1 MSQEELFL
9 IHHPF
14 SKRFPLRH
22 LLSRHVLGATTPN
35 TSKKLSLTSHLRLGG
50 IGSPHELWDALTDG
64 TDLVSEVPHDR
75 FNINNFYD
83 SDTSKTGAVKNRYGG
98 FVDKILSFDAEFFG
112 LFPAHAARIDPQ
124 QRLTLEATYH
134 ALEDAGVPIEN
145 VAGTRT
151 SVFMGAF
158 MYDHLCTQ
166 TATLQRD
173 NISPHVAMGA
183 STSGIANRVSHQF
196 DLRGP
201 SVTLDTACSGS
212 LVALHLAC
220 QSIWTGEADGAVAGG
235 VNAILRPES
244 SIMMS
249 KAGFLSP
256 DGRCKSFD
264 ASANGYVRSEGVG
277 VVYLKRFSKAV
288 ADGDRI
294 YAVVRGSAVNQDG
307 YTPEGIMVPSVG
319 AQVSMLNDAYKC
331 AGISP
336 STVRY
341 VETHGPGTPVGDPVE
356 AAALGEV
363 LGPGRQEPLWI
374 GSLKGNIG
382 HLEGASGIAG
392 FIKAALVTYHGQVP
406 AQLHHHNPNPAIPFA
421 RLGLGVPIKNTP
433 LVSGSEPLYI
443 GVNSFGAGGTNAHV
457 VLERRKG
464 EVVKVQKLRPAPV
477 TLALPRVFVLSA
489 RAEKALQGMALALT
503 SYLRTSCVDLN
514 DLAYTLSARRSRLSH
529 AWVIA
534 ADSHD
539 ALCDCLGALA
549 RGDAPRGSFTL
560 HRSLSDRP
568 RIAFAFSGQGGQWL
582 GMGQKLAERE
592 PIFDSALKAFDKLFE
607 ARAHF
612 SILEEIARA
621 PTDAR
626 LNDTKVVQPAIA
638 GIQIALARL
647 LISYG
652 VVPDAIVGHS
662 IGEVA
667 AAHIA
672 GALTL
677 EEAVAIIHLRS
688 DIQSKAA
695 GCGAMLA
702 VGLSA
707 AEAEQLI
714 QPVDGRVEISTYNG
728 PRQLTLAGDRQSLE
742 ELANSLQA
750 DSIFARFVQVEVPY
764 HSRFM
769 DSLESDIIEAMSPIQ
784 GHRARIP
791 LYSTVSTEC
800 CPGTHLTGSYWFE
813 NIRKPVRYTETV
825 ARMIEDGY
833 DFFIEIGPHP
843 VLLSGTSGT
852 ATEANKPVLVLPSMR
867 REQEAETL
875 AILLGA
881 AHAAT
886 VAAVDLNSFNGGNGS
901 LVHLPPYAFQRQH
914 HWFEI
919 PNTKRRRVE
928 GSVHP
933 LIDDITRLSDD
944 NRGMFTLRLSTG
956 ANPFLTDHQVDG
968 AIVFPASGHIEAAY
982 AAATNLTPHQN
993 AVIEDLRIEHPIVLT
1008 DPEGVAPQTLLE
1020 VTTGTG
1026 DYTIC
1031 YRAADAS
1038 PESTWQ
1044 PSSRGR
1050 INTLDSFPA
1059 LTAENLESVRER
1071 LQRADSVDVP
1081 AFYTYLERAGLRYG
1095 DAFRC
1100 VRLLW
1105 RHGME
1110 LFGRVELPMACQT
1123 EANRFHL
1130 HPALLDACLHIA
1142 FAEQHHRGDPNY
1154 AFLPNSIE
1162 RVQIACSKG
1171 ITAAWAHVQIT
1182 RHDSNFLC
1190 FDACVYD
1197 DNGNVI
1203 AKIKELT
1210 TKRVAGT
1217 QAQAA
1222 REYEVC
1228 FKPAPHNEGQLSNSF
1243 AHVALLGSADQHAFL
1258 AAVVTNAFPKAQIHR
1273 AQPGITL
1280 EKLLSSVPLDRRTL
1294 IVLPT
1299 YTPAATKLR
1308 DTLDPPV
1315 THLLDLAR
1323 WLHGTRAVPW
1333 VVVITQRACIVSDDS
1348 GCDPAAAGLEAA
1360 VRVLA
1365 NELPQVPFR
1374 VIDIPVITQECSTEL
1389 LVRELRYNSIE
1400 GSDTV
1405 VALRHTGRF
1414 ARRILPIDSKDT
1426 ESRSTVSLP
1435 ACGGAYVCSSDM
1447 SGSLDGLSIRRQAPR
1462 ILQSNEVSIEV
1473 HAAGVNFKDVMNAIG
1488 LLAERTVSGSLAGQR
1503 LGLEIA
1509 GRVLAT
1515 GIDVKD
1521 LAPGDTVMA
1530 RVANGFAGR
1539 VVASRDLIAPMPE
1552 TLTFAEAACVPV
1564 VYVTAYYALSH
1575 LARLEPG
1582 EIVLVQSGAGGVGIA
1597 AIQLAKRLG
1606 ARVLATA
1613 GTLQRREML
1622 LSLGV
1627 EAAFDSRSPDFHDEI
1642 MKLTTGRGVDVVL
1655 NSLTGQLLLQ
1665 GIACLAP
1672 FGRFVEIG
1680 KTDIYRNAR
1689 LGLERLGDNCSF
1701 SVVDVDRLASQQP
1714 KRHRQILDK
1723 VADMFVRGELTP
1735 HPVAEYPITNVPSAL
1750 NTLSRGAVFGKLA
1763 ITMPAGKDVV
1773 AFPPAKLLLHAGRT
1787 YLITGGASG
1796 FGLEVARL
1804 FATRGAQHLVLVSR
1818 SGPKTAEDRQTIR
1831 MLEQSGVSLHL
1842 EQADVADETSVL
1854 ALMNRLQHFPPLAG
1868 VLHSAGVIDDALAHE
1883 TTQARFWGVFAPKAL
1898 GAWHLHQVT
1907 QHMQLDFFVMVS
1919 SCSSVLGLLGQF
1931 SYAAANQFL
1940 DSLAHQRQA
1949 SGKHGLSVNLGV
1961 LGDYAGMS
1969 RSSADTDKVLNVLA
1983 SHGLSRM
1990 ALPDILEGLERSM
2003 LQDVPQRM
2011 ITDIDW
2017 QQFFNAYPH
2026 LLHDGAFRDARHI
2039 NKGSTGAQAA
2049 ACFRT
2054 QAEALPLEE
2063 RIDFVADQL
2072 RLALAKIVGAEPD
2085 RISTTEKIDRYSLDS
2100 MTLTQVR
2107 SIILREMQTSYPLMR
2122 LMQGPT
2128 LRDIAVESLGSDQ
2141 EQDDS
2146 AQNTLGTAVQNNLS
2160 PGLKTVSPW
2169 LVRPSRTE
2177 TDQMRLVCF
2186 PSLGVGA
2193 SLFTPFL
2200 VDSSICFEPFALQTP
2215 GHETRRSEPVPT
2227 SLSEL
2232 VAGIVAAMLPLV
2244 DRPCIFWG
2252 HGFGGIVAF
2261 EVLRALQRAD
2271 KPLPRHLVVTGTIA
2285 PHLIHIWQHR
2295 DVLLR
2300 FMAEDWSP
2308 EYLMAVSRQI
2318 DSPEFVRSILPGI
2331 RLDMPLL
2338 LGYNYEA
2345 EPRVDIPITAFAAR
2359 QDEFV
2364 YPDEVDAWREL
2375 ATDFRL
2381 VEVDGDHWFLNRNH
2395 ELLRSTLA
2403 ALAAQ

>member
-1 MSQEELFL
+1 MGEAVPGQGREP
-9 IHHPF
+9 IAVVGMAC
-14 SKRFPLRH
+14 RFP
-22 LLSRHVLGATTPN
+22 
-35 TSKKLSLTSHLRLGG
+35 GG
-50 IGSPHELWDALTDG
+50 IGTPHELWNALMEG
-64 TDLVSEVPHDR
+64 ADLVSEVPNDR
-75 FNINNFYD
+75 FDINNFHD
-83 SDTSKTGAVKNRYGG
+83 SDPAKTGAVRNRYGG

-134 ALEDAGVPIEN
+134 AFEDAGVPTEN
-145 VAGTRT
+145 VAGSRT

-220 QSIWTGEADGAVAGG
+220 QSIWTGEADGAIAGG

-264 ASANGYVRSEGVG
+264 SGANGYVRSEGVG
-277 VVYLKRFSKAV
+277 VVYLKPFSKAI
-288 ADGDRI
+288 AEGDRI

-307 YTPEGIMVPSVG
+307 YTPEGIMVPSRE

-331 AGISP
+331 AGVSP
-336 STVRY
+336 STVSY
-341 VETHGPGTPVGDPVE
+341 VETHGPGTPVGDPIE

-363 LGPGRQEPLWI
+363 LGPGRQGPLWI

-392 FIKAALVTYHGQVP
+392 FIKAALVTYHSQVP
-406 AQLHHHNPNPAIPFA
+406 AQLHHHNPSPAIPFA
-421 RLGLGVPIKNTP
+421 RLSLGVPIKNTP
-433 LVSGSEPLYI
+433 LVSDAGPLYI
-443 GVNSFGAGGTNAHV
+443 GVNSFGAGGTNVHV
-457 VLERRKG
+457 VLERLRN
-464 EVVKVQKLRPAPV
+464 KVQKPRPTHAS
-477 TLALPRVFVLSA
+477 RVFVLSA
-489 RAEKALQGMALALT
+489 RASKALQEMASALT
-503 SYLRTSCVDLN
+503 VYLRLSSVGVDLH
-514 DLAYTLSARRSRLSH
+514 DIAHTLCARRSRLSH
-529 AWVIA
+529 AWVVT
-534 ADSHD
+534 ADSCD
-539 ALCDCLGALA
+539 ALCESLEALA
-549 RGDAPRGSFTL
+549 RGDTPRGSFTL
-560 HRSLSDRP
+560 HRSLPDRP

-582 GMGQKLAERE
+582 GMGQKLAEQE
-592 PIFDSALKAFDKLFE
+592 PVFNAALKAFDTLFE

-612 SILEEIARA
+612 SILEEIS
-621 PTDAR
+621 
-626 LNDTKVVQPAIA
+626 QPAIA

-652 VVPDAIVGHS
+652 VAPDAIVGHS

-677 EEAVAIIHLRS
+677 EEAVAVIHLRS
-688 DIQSKAA
+688 EIQSRAA

-707 AEAEQLI
+707 DEAEQVIL
-714 QPVDGRVEISTYNG
+714 PLDGRVEIATYNG
-728 PRQLTLAGDRQSLE
+728 PRALTLAGDRESLE
-742 ELANSLQA
+742 ELATSLQA
-750 DSIFARFVQVEVPY
+750 DSVFARFVQVEVPY

-769 DSLESDIIEAMSPIQ
+769 DSLKPAIIETMSPIQ
-784 GHRARIP
+784 GHHTDIP
-791 LYSTVSTEC
+791 LYSTVSAELS
-800 CPGTHLTGSYWFE
+800 PGTHLTGSYWFE

-825 ARMIEDGY
+825 TRMLEDGY

-843 VLLSGTSGT
+843 VLVSGMRGT
-852 ATEANKPVLVLPSMR
+852 ASAANKSVIVLPSMI
-867 REQEAETL
+867 REQEPETL
-875 AILLGA
+875 AILLGT
-881 AHAAT
+881 AHAAS
-886 VAAVDLNSFNGGNGS
+886 VATVDLNSFNGGMGN

-928 GSVHP
+928 GPVHP
-933 LIDDITRLSDD
+933 LIDDSTRLSDD
-944 NRGMFTLRLSTG
+944 SRGMFTLRLSTG
-956 ANPFLTDHQVDG
+956 ANPFLIDHQVDG

-982 AAATNLTPHQN
+982 AAATNLSPHQN
-993 AVIEDLRIEHPIVLT
+993 AVIEDMRIEHPIVLT

-1020 VTTGTG
+1020 ITTGIG

-1031 YRAADAS
+1031 YRAADAG

-1050 INTLDSFPA
+1050 INTLDSSPA
-1059 LTAENLESVRER
+1059 LIAENLERVRER
-1071 LQRADSVDVP
+1071 LQGADPVDVT
-1081 AFYTYLERAGLRYG
+1081 AFYAYLERAGLRYG

-1100 VRLLW
+1100 VRSLW
-1105 RHGME
+1105 RHGRE
-1110 LFGRVELPMACQT
+1110 LFGRVELPITCHI

-1154 AFLPNSIE
+1154 SFLPNSIE
-1162 RVQIACSKG
+1162 RVQLASSRG
-1171 ITAAWAHVQIT
+1171 ITAVWASIQIT
-1182 RHDSNFLC
+1182 RHDNNFLC
-1190 FDACVYD
+1190 FDACIYD

-1228 FKPAPHNEGQLSNSF
+1228 FEPAPHDKGQLVNSF
-1243 AHVALLGSADQHAFL
+1243 ANVALLGSVDHDNYITDVL
-1258 AAVVTNAFPKAQIHR
+1258 LDAFPRARVHR
-1273 AQPGITL
+1273 AGPGITL
-1280 EKLLSSVPLDRRTL
+1280 EKSLSSVPLDRRTL

-1299 YTPAATKLR
+1299 YTQAATKLR
-1308 DTLDPPV
+1308 DTLDTPV
-1315 THLLDLAR
+1315 TYLLNLAKC
-1323 WLHGTRAVPW
+1323 LHDTRAALQVA
-1333 VVVITQRACIVSDDS
+1333 VITHGACMAPGDN
-1348 GCDPAAAGLEAA
+1348 GCDPAAAAIEAA

-1365 NELPQVPFR
+1365 NEFPQVSFR
-1374 VIDIPVITQECSTEL
+1374 VIDIPATKQESLTEL

-1405 VALRHTGRF
+1405 VALRHAGRF
-1414 ARRILPIDSKDT
+1414 ARRILLIDTTDI

-1447 SGSLDGLSIRRQAPR
+1447 SGSLDGLAIRRQALSV
-1462 ILQSNEVSIEV
+1462 LQPNEVSIEV
-1473 HAAGVNFKDVMNAIG
+1473 HAAGLNFKDVMNAMG
-1488 LLAERTVSGSLAGQR
+1488 LLAERSVSGSLAGQR

-1515 GIDVKD
+1515 GASVKD
-1521 LAPGDTVMA
+1521 LAPGDAVMA

-1539 VVASRDLIAPMPE
+1539 VVANRELIAPLPAS
-1552 TLTFAEAACVPV
+1552 LTFAEAACVPV
-1564 VYVTAYYALSH
+1564 VYVTAYYAIH
-1575 LARLEPG
+1575 LARLEPN

-1606 ARVLATA
+1606 ARVFATA
-1613 GTLQRREML
+1613 GTLQRRQML
-1622 LSLGV
+1622 LNLGV
-1627 EAAFDSRSPDFHDEI
+1627 EATFDSRSPNFHNEI
-1642 MKLTTGRGVDVVL
+1642 MQLTKGRGVDVVL

-1689 LGLERLGDNCSF
+1689 LGLEQLGDNCSF
-1701 SVVDVDRLASQQP
+1701 FVVDVDRLASQHP
-1714 KRHRQILDK
+1714 VRHRQILDK
-1723 VADMFVRGELTP
+1723 VADISIECL
-1735 HPVAEYPITNVPSAL
+1735 EYFISWCSIWQVGHHYAGRNRCDDPSPTRL
-1750 NTLSRGAVFGKLA
+1750 F
-1763 ITMPAGKDVV
+1763 
-1773 AFPPAKLLLHAGRT
+1773 LHADRT

-1796 FGLEVARL
+1796 FGLEAARL
-1804 FATRGAQHLVLVSR
+1804 FAARGAKNLVLVSR
-1818 SGPKTAEDRQTIR
+1818 SGPKSAEDQQTIR
-1831 MLEQSGVSLHL
+1831 MLEESGVSLHL
-1842 EQADVADETSVL
+1842 ERTDIADETSVTV
-1854 ALMNRLQHFPPLAG
+1854 LMNRLQQLPPLAG
-1868 VLHSAGVIDDALAHE
+1868 VLHSAGVIDDALAQE
-1883 TTQARFWGVFAPKAL
+1883 TTQTRFWNVFAPKAL
-1898 GAWHLHQVT
+1898 GAWNLHQVT
-1907 QHMQLDFFVMVS
+1907 QHIQLDFFVMVS

-1940 DSLAHQRQA
+1940 DHLAHQRQE

-1990 ALPDILEGLERSM
+1990 ALPDILEGLERSI
-2003 LQDVPQRM
+2003 LQGIPQRM
-2011 ITDIDW
+2011 ITDIQW
-2017 QQFFNAYPH
+2017 QQFFKAYPH
-2026 LLHDGAFRDARHI
+2026 LLRDGAFREVRHI
-2039 NKGSTGAQAA
+2039 NKGSTRAQTA
-2049 ACFRT
+2049 ACLRT
-2054 QAEALPLEE
+2054 RAEALPLEE
-2063 RIDFVADQL
+2063 RTDFIADQL

-2085 RISTTEKIDRYSLDS
+2085 RISTTENIDRYALDS

-2122 LMQGPT
+2122 LLQGPT
-2128 LRDIAVESLGSDQ
+2128 LREIAVESLGSEQ
-2141 EQDDS
+2141 AQDDN
-2146 AQNTLGTAVQNNLS
+2146 AQKTLSTLEHQNALS
-2160 PGLKTVSPW
+2160 PGLKSVSPW
-2169 LVRPSRTE
+2169 LVCPSHVE
-2177 TDQMRLVCF
+2177 NDQINLICF
-2186 PSLGVGA
+2186 HSLGIGA

-2200 VDSSICFEPFALQTP
+2200 MDSSTGLSTFALQTP
-2215 GHETRRSEPVPT
+2215 GREKRSNEPVLT
-2227 SLSEL
+2227 SFSEL
-2232 VAGIVAAMLPLV
+2232 VANTVAAILPLT
-2244 DRPCIFWG
+2244 DKPCLFWG

-2261 EVLRALQRAD
+2261 EVIRALQCAN
-2271 KPLPRHLVVTGTIA
+2271 KPLPRHLVVTGAIA
-2285 PHLIHIWQHR
+2285 PHLIHIWQQR

-2308 EYLMAVSRQI
+2308 EYLMAISRQV
-2318 DSPEFVRSILPGI
+2318 DNPDFVRSIMPGI
-2331 RLDMPLL
+2331 RVDMPLL
-2338 LGYNYEA
+2338 LSYNYEL
-2345 EPRVDIPITAFAAR
+2345 EPRVDVPITAFAAR

-2364 YPDEVDAWREL
+2364 YPDEVGAWCKL

-2403 ALAAQ
+2403 ALSAH

>member
-1 MSQEELFL
+1 MGEAMPDQGREP
-9 IHHPF
+9 IAVVGMAC
-14 SKRFPLRH
+14 RFP
-22 LLSRHVLGATTPN
+22 
-35 TSKKLSLTSHLRLGG
+35 GG
-50 IGSPHELWDALTDG
+50 IGSPHELWDALMAG
-64 TDLVSEVPHDR
+64 ADLVSEVPQDR

-83 SDTSKTGAVKNRYGG
+83 SDPSKTGAVRNRYGG

-134 ALEDAGVPIEN
+134 ALEDAGVPVES
-145 VAGTRT
+145 VAGSRT

-264 ASANGYVRSEGVG
+264 ASATGYVRSEGVG
-277 VVYLKRFSKAV
+277 VVYLKRFSKAI
-288 ADGDRI
+288 AEGDRI

-307 YTPEGIMVPSVG
+307 YTPEGIMVPSKD

-331 AGISP
+331 AGLSP
-336 STVRY
+336 ATVSY

-406 AQLHHHNPNPAIPFA
+406 AQLQHHNPNPAIPFA
-421 RLGLGVPIKNTP
+421 RLGLGVPLKNTP
-433 LVSGSEPLYI
+433 LASSSEPLYV

-457 VLERRKG
+457 VLERQQNR
-464 EVVKVQKLRPAPV
+464 VQKPSPGHA
-477 TLALPRVFVLSA
+477 PRVFVLSA
-489 RAEKALQGMALALT
+489 RAPKALQEMASALIAYT
-503 SYLRTSCVDLN
+503 RQGCVDLN
-514 DLAYTLSARRSRLSH
+514 DLAHTLCARRSRLSH
-529 AWVIA
+529 AWVVA
-534 ADSHD
+534 ADSCD
-539 ALCDCLGALA
+539 ALCDSLEALA
-549 RGDAPRGSFTL
+549 RGDTPRGSFTL
-560 HRSLSDRP
+560 HRSISDRP

-582 GMGQKLAERE
+582 GMGQKLAEQE
-592 PIFDSALKAFDKLFE
+592 PIFSSALKAFDKLFE

-612 SILEEIARA
+612 SILEEIARS
-621 PTDAR
+621 PSDSR

-652 VVPDAIVGHS
+652 VAPDAIVGHS

-677 EEAVAIIHLRS
+677 EGAVAVIHLRS
-688 DIQSKAA
+688 AIQSRAA

-707 AEAEQLI
+707 AEAEQAI
-714 QPVDGRVEISTYNG
+714 QHLDGRVEISTYNG
-728 PRQLTLAGDRQSLE
+728 PRALTLAGDRESLE
-742 ELANSLQA
+742 ALAASLQA
-750 DSIFARFVQVEVPY
+750 DSIFARFVKVEVPY

-769 DSLESDIIEAMSPIQ
+769 DSLEPDIIEALSPFQ
-784 GHRARIP
+784 GHCTHTA
-791 LYSTVSTEC
+791 LYSTVSAERC
-800 CPGTHLTGSYWFE
+800 SGTHLTGSYWFE
-813 NIRKPVRYTETV
+813 NVRKLVRYTETV
-825 ARMIEDGY
+825 ARMLDDGY

-843 VLLSGTSGT
+843 VLVSGTRGT
-852 ATEANKPVLVLPSMR
+852 ANEANKPVLVLPSMI
-867 REQEAETL
+867 REQETESL

-886 VAAVDLNSFNGGNGS
+886 VPAVDLNSFNGGIGS

-919 PNTKRRRVE
+919 PNTQRRRVE
-928 GSVHP
+928 GSAHP
-933 LIDDITRLSDD
+933 FIDDSTRLSDD
-944 NRGMFTLRLSTG
+944 GRGMFTLRLSTG

-982 AAATNLTPHQN
+982 AAAMNLTPNQD
-993 AVIEDLRIEHPIVLT
+993 AVIEDMRIEHPIVLT
-1008 DPEGVAPQTLLE
+1008 DPEGVGPQSLLE
-1020 VTTGTG
+1020 VTTSVG

-1031 YRAADAS
+1031 YRAADAA

-1050 INTLDSFPA
+1050 INTLDPFPA

-1071 LQRADSVDVP
+1071 LQRADPVEVT
-1081 AFYTYLERAGLRYG
+1081 AFYACLERAGLRYG
-1095 DAFRC
+1095 NAFRC
-1100 VRLLW
+1100 VRSLW

-1110 LFGRVELPMACQT
+1110 LFGRVELPMVCHT
-1123 EANRFHL
+1123 EANRFRL
-1130 HPALLDACLHIA
+1130 HPALLDACLHVA

-1162 RVQIACSKG
+1162 RVQLAYSEG

-1182 RHDSNFLC
+1182 RHDTDYLC
-1190 FDACVYD
+1190 FDACIYD
-1197 DNGNVI
+1197 DNGKII

-1228 FKPAPHNEGQLSNSF
+1228 FEPAPHDEGQLINSF
-1243 AHVALLGSADQHAFL
+1243 AHVALLGSADHDDFL
-1258 AAVVTNAFPKAQIHR
+1258 AAVVLDAFPEAQVHR

-1280 EKLLSSVPLDRRTL
+1280 EKSLSSVPLDRRTL

-1299 YTPAATKLR
+1299 YAPAATNPR
-1308 DTLDPPV
+1308 DVLDPPV

-1323 WLHGTRAVPW
+1323 WLHGTCAVPW
-1333 VVVITQRACIVSDDS
+1333 VVVITQGACMAPGDNR
-1348 GCDPAAAGLEAA
+1348 CNPAAAALEAA

-1374 VIDIPVITQECSTEL
+1374 VIDIPSITQESSTEL
-1389 LVRELRYNSIE
+1389 LVRELRYNSVE
-1400 GSDTV
+1400 GCDTV
-1405 VALRHTGRF
+1405 VALRHAGRF
-1414 ARRILPIDSKDT
+1414 ARRILLIDKADA

-1447 SGSLDGLSIRRQAPR
+1447 SGSLDGLSIRRQAPPV
-1462 ILQSNEVSIEV
+1462 LQSNEVSIEV
-1473 HAAGVNFKDVMNAIG
+1473 HAAGVNFKDVMNAMG

-1509 GRVLAT
+1509 GRVLNT
-1515 GIDVKD
+1515 GTDVKD
-1521 LAPGDTVMA
+1521 LASGDAVMA

-1539 VVASRDLIAPMPE
+1539 VVASRDLIAPMPAS
-1552 TLTFAEAACVPV
+1552 LTFAEAACIPV
-1564 VYVTAYYALSH
+1564 VYVTAYYALAH
-1575 LARLEPG
+1575 LARLESG

-1606 ARVLATA
+1606 ARVFATA

-1627 EAAFDSRSPDFHDEI
+1627 EAAFDSRSPDFHDKI
-1642 MKLTTGRGVDVVL
+1642 MQLTKGRGVDVVL
-1655 NSLTGQLLLQ
+1655 NSLTGQLLVQ

-1680 KTDIYRNAR
+1680 KTDIYRNAH
-1689 LGLERLGDNCSF
+1689 LSLERLGENCSF
-1701 SVVDVDRLASQQP
+1701 FVVDVDRLASQHP
-1714 KRHRQILDK
+1714 TRHRQILDK
-1723 VADMFVRGELTP
+1723 VADMFARGELTP
-1735 HPVAEYPITNVPSAL
+1735 HPVTEYPITNVPSAL

-1763 ITMPAGKDVV
+1763 ITIPAGKDVV
-1773 AFPPAKLLLHAGRT
+1773 TFPPARLSLRADRT

-1804 FATRGAQHLVLVSR
+1804 FAARGAQHIVLVSR
-1818 SGPKTAEDRQTIR
+1818 SGPKSAEDRQAIR
-1831 MLEQSGVSLHL
+1831 MLEQNGVSLYL
-1842 EQADVADETSVL
+1842 EQVDVADGTSVS
-1854 ALMNRLQHFPPLAG
+1854 ALMNRWQHFPPLAG

-1883 TTQARFWGVFAPKAL
+1883 TTQARFWGVFGPKAL
-1898 GAWHLHQVT
+1898 GAWHLHQAT

-1940 DSLAHQRQA
+1940 DHLAHQRQA
-1949 SGKHGLSVNLGV
+1949 SGKHSLSVNLGV

-1990 ALPDILEGLERSM
+1990 ALPDVLEGLERSM
-2003 LQDVPQRM
+2003 LQGIPQRM

-2017 QQFFNAYPH
+2017 QQFFKAYPH
-2026 LLHDGAFRDARHI
+2026 LLRDGAFRDARHI

-2049 ACFRT
+2049 ACLRT

-2063 RIDFVADQL
+2063 RVDFIADQL

-2122 LMQGPT
+2122 LLQGPT
-2128 LRDIAVESLGSDQ
+2128 LRDIAMESLGTEQ
-2141 EQDDS
+2141 AQDDS
-2146 AQNTLGTAVQNNLS
+2146 AQKTLSTAEHQNTLS
-2160 PGLKTVSPW
+2160 PGLKTASPW
-2169 LVRPSRTE
+2169 LVGPSHSE
-2177 TDQMRLVCF
+2177 TDQMRLICF
-2186 PSLGVGA
+2186 HSLGVGA

-2200 VDSSICFEPFALQTP
+2200 IDSSIGLEAFALQTP
-2215 GHETRRSEPVPT
+2215 GHETRRSEPVLT
-2227 SLSEL
+2227 SFSEL
-2232 VAGIVAAMLPLV
+2232 VEGAVAAILSLI
-2244 DRPCIFWG
+2244 DRPYIFWG

-2261 EVLRALQRAD
+2261 EVIRALQRAD
-2271 KPLPRHLVVTGTIA
+2271 KPVPHHLIVTGTIA
-2285 PHLIHIWQHR
+2285 PQLIHIWQQR

-2300 FMAEDWSP
+2300 FMAKDWSP
-2308 EYLMAVSRQI
+2308 EYLMAISRQV
-2318 DSPEFVRSILPGI
+2318 DSPDFVRSIMPGI

-2338 LGYNYEA
+2338 LGYNYEV

-2364 YPDEVDAWREL
+2364 YPDEVGAWRML

-2381 VEVDGDHWFLNRNH
+2381 IEVDGDHWFLNRNH
-2395 ELLRSTLA
+2395 ELLQTTLA
-2403 ALAAQ
+2403 ALAAN